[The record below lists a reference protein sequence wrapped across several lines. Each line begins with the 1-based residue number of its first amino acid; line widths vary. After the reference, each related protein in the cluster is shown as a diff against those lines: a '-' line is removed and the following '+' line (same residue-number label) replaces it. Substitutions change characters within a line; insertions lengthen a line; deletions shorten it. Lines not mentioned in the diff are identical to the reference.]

1 MKFPT
6 MMIKIDYTLFYVRKY
21 LIRMEMSSLLMK
33 DLKTDDFYHLFTA
46 EQGGNIYISYTA
58 LTRDLS
64 FFGLNWNI
72 DPFICLLRRYL
83 PDSNLDP
90 HGKVL
95 EPKEILKYSP
105 TKRPKTLKRHL
116 FLFPKVTKS
125 HRWRVDRHSFPKEIL
140 LNYKIHFSKTTKMFM
155 VSTHYSENLELFLR
169 G

>member
-1 MKFPT
+1 MNFF
-6 MMIKIDYTLFYVRKY
+6 DVFKY
-21 LIRMEMSSLLMK
+21 KTRWSFQQSWLKLITHYFTSEIIFFVWRCHPLPMK
-33 DLKTDDFYHLFTA
+33 DLKIEDFNHLFTA
-46 EQGGNIYISYTA
+46 EQGGNISISYTA

-72 DPFICLLRRYL
+72 DPFSCLLRRYL

-125 HRWRVDRHSFPKEIL
+125 HRWWVDQHSFPKEIL
-140 LNYKIHFSKTTKMFM
+140 LNYKIHFSKTSQLITAK
-155 VSTHYSENLELFLR
+155 T
-169 G
+169 